1 MERIKKIMLSK
12 NTFIALSVMALFAII
27 TTFAYAGDFEK
38 EEVYIY
44 KDFSE
49 GAYLGV
55 SIDRIPLIE
64 KKKLDVKFGVIVK
77 TVKKKSAAEKGGIKE
92 GDVIQFFNEIK
103 IRVPNDLIKAVR
115 KNKAGAKAIVKLVR
129 NKKNKTIKVVLSD
142 YAKQFK
148 YKKFKSKR
156 AYLGVN
162 MEDMN
167 SDFGEY
173 FGVKNGEGALIKK
186 VIADTPA
193 EEAELKSGDVIIKI
207 GKMQIK
213 SARDVS
219 KALSKYKKNDKVKIE
234 FLRHKKKKTVKVELD
249 ERSIGGFNFQFDK
262 LRHLKGLRELR
273 GLKEL
278 KHFKHLEDLNIDIHK
293 LQEGFHN
300 FEDFDVHI
308 DCDGNKKKIMI
319 KKKLKE
325 IKEKKKK
332 LKKVIKEK
340 KQEKL

>member
-1 MERIKKIMLSK
+1 MERIKKIMLSR

-27 TTFAYAGDFEK
+27 TTFAYAGDFEREK
-38 EEVYIY
+38 VYIY
-44 KDFSE
+44 KGFSE

-55 SIDRIPLIE
+55 SIDKIPLID

-77 TVKKKSAAEKGGIKE
+77 TVEKKSAAEKGGIKK
-92 GDVIQFFNEIK
+92 GDVIQFFNKKK

-115 KNKAGAKAIVKLVR
+115 NNKAGTKAIIKFVR
-129 NKKNKTIKVVLSD
+129 NKKSKTIKVVLND
-142 YAKQFK
+142 YNRQFK
-148 YKKFKSKR
+148 HKKFNSKR
-156 AYLGVN
+156 AYLGIN

-186 VIADTPA
+186 VVADTPA

-207 GKMQIK
+207 DKMQIK
-213 SARDVS
+213 SSSDVS

-249 ERSIGGFNFQFDK
+249 ERSIGNFNFQFDK
-262 LRHLKGLRELR
+262 FRHLKGLRELKS
-273 GLKEL
+273 LKKL
-278 KHFKHLEDLNIDIHK
+278 NHFKHLKGLNIQMHK
-293 LQEGFHN
+293 LHKGLRNIEN
-300 FEDFDVHI
+300 FDVHI
-308 DCDGNKKKIMI
+308 DCVGDKKKIII

-332 LKKVIKEK
+332 LKKIIKDK
-340 KQEKL
+340 NQEKL